1 MIEMRISLPED
12 MKPLVDARI
21 RDGLYAD
28 ISDYVR
34 DLIRSDLSVQGEG
47 EPSPELIAALEE
59 GEASGLSD
67 KTFDQIVAEERARF
81 RSS

>member
-12 MKPLVDARI
+12 MKMRVEARI
-21 RDGLYAD
+21 RQGLYAD

-34 DLIRSDLSVQGEG
+34 DLIRSDLGPPE
-47 EPSPELIAALEE
+47 ERAASPELIAALEE
-59 GEASGLSD
+59 GEASGWSD
-67 KTFDQIVAEERARF
+67 RHFDQIVAEERARF